1 MSNVLVLPDPT
12 HFIGP
17 DDDPSFMCSFG
28 HFSLDIDY
36 KAHEVTYE
44 ADKHAFAN
52 RDAFKA
58 AEDDLRAQLKAK
70 LPPGPWTIK
79 QEFAP

>member
-1 MSNVLVLPDPT
+1 MKNVLVLPDPKD
-12 HFIGP
+12 FPGCG
-17 DDDPSFMCSFG
+17 DDMSFMFSFG
-28 HFSLDIDY
+28 VFSMGIDY
-36 KAHEVTYE
+36 ATHEVTFE
-44 ADKHAFAN
+44 VDKHAFAN